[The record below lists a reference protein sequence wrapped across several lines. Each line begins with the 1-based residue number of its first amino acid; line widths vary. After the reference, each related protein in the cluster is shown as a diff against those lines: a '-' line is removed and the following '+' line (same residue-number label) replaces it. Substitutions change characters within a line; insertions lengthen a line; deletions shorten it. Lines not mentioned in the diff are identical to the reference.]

1 MYALLLSLVSLIP
14 YYLSRSF
21 SSPAL
26 YSDVLRKV
34 YLLDVKTPCEG
45 AEVKLRRDG

>member
-21 SSPAL
+21 ASPAL
-26 YSDVLRKV
+26 CSYVLREV
-34 YLLDVKTPCEG
+34 YLLDVKTPCAE